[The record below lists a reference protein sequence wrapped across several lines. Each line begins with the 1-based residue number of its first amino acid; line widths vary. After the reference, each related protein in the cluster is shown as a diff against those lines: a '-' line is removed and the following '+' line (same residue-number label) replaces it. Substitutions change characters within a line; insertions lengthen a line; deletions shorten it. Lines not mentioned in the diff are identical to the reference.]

1 MSTGNS
7 QNIAGLKYILYLKSD
22 TWAVTASKQR
32 ADLTNPTMALAKG
45 CSEPLSEAAKQ
56 AKRRQKDMLWVMI
69 PK

>member
-7 QNIAGLKYILYLKSD
+7 QNIAGLKYLYLKSD
-22 TWAVTASKQR
+22 ILAVTASKQR

-56 AKRRQKDMLWVMI
+56 AKRRQKDMLWVIM

>member
-1 MSTGNS
+1 MTAGNG
-7 QNIAGLKYILYLKSD
+7 QNIAGLKYLYLKSD
-22 TWAVTASKQR
+22 ILAVTASKQR

-56 AKRRQKDMLWVMI
+56 AKRRQKDILWVIM

>member
-1 MSTGNS
+1 MTAGNG
-7 QNIAGLKYILYLKSD
+7 QNIAGLKYLYLKSD
-22 TWAVTASKQR
+22 ILAVTASKQR

-56 AKRRQKDMLWVMI
+56 AKRRQKDMLWVIM

>member
-1 MSTGNS
+1 MSTSNS
-7 QNIAGLKYILYLKSD
+7 QNIAGLKYLYLKSD
-22 TWAVTASKQR
+22 TWAVIASKQR
-32 ADLTNPTMALAKG
+32 ADLTNPTMALARG